1 MSCPKTVLEE
11 VLRGLVRRADVAGGR
26 VLGFAYES
34 KGQARPE
41 AGKAK
46 SCNCALFNFQN
57 LGVREFFVKQCKR
70 GLLAVGLNGDVV
82 PSLRFAENGV
92 EPEFHDVSSVKTP
105 CDVLG
110 HGLDV
115 KPG

>member
-1 MSCPKTVLEE
+1 M
-11 VLRGLVRRADVAGGR
+11 RGLVRRADVAGGR
-26 VLGFAYES
+26 VLGFACAS
-34 KGQARPE
+34 KEQARPE

-46 SCNCALFNFQN
+46 SCDCALFDFKDCCI
-57 LGVREFFVKQCKR
+57 GEFFAKQCNR